1 LEQYEYVHKTVNHS
15 EFFVDPEIDA
25 YTQNIESSWRWMRRQ
40 LSRGGV
46 HKQSIADHLCE
57 FMWCRR
63 VQKLDQDPFKQLLS
77 DIKRCYP
84 GRM

>member
-1 LEQYEYVHKTVNHS
+1 MLTLRILNLPGAGYV
-15 EFFVDPEIDA
+15 A
-25 YTQNIESSWRWMRRQ
+25 Q

-57 FMWCRR
+57 FMWRRR

-84 GRM
+84 GKM